1 MRPSLHSARSP
12 LAIAALLVLSILA
25 GACTDTAGDQA
36 TVASGDVGGDDSVS
50 ATVAAAPSTTSST
63 TSSVP
68 ATTAAPTTTAAPS
81 ITTTT
86 APDPE
91 WAEVTCDNG
100 VVVSYQATTDG
111 STRNIDDLCSDVD
124 DGEPTPHLDF
134 CEAWWPDADL
144 GACLAPGEKLFAA
157 CLAQADP
164 AAEESV
170 AMGFVVDCLIAGE
183 ELLAR
188 DELFG
193 MCGPDLIAVV
203 TDDGTT
209 CVSADEES
217 D

>member
-1 MRPSLHSARSP
+1 MRPSLHPARSP
-12 LAIAALLVLSILA
+12 LAIVALVVLSILA
-25 GACTDTAGDQA
+25 GACTDAADDQA
-36 TVASGDVGGDDSVS
+36 TVASGDGDGDDPVS
-50 ATVAAAPSTTSST
+50 TTVAAAPSTTSST
-63 TSSVP
+63 TTSVP

-81 ITTTT
+81 TTTTT
-86 APDPE
+86 APASE

-100 VVVSYQATTDG
+100 VVVSYQVPADG
-111 STRNIDDLCSDVD
+111 STRSIDDLCSDVD

-134 CEAWWPDADL
+134 CQAWWPEADL
-144 GACLAPGEKLFAA
+144 MACLDPGEELFAA

-183 ELLAR
+183 ELLAG

-193 MCGPDLIAVV
+193 MCGPDLIPVV

-209 CVSADEES
+209 CVSVDEES
-217 D
+217 G

>member
-50 ATVAAAPSTTSST
+50 ATVAPSTTT
-63 TSSVP
+63 
-68 ATTAAPTTTAAPS
+68 
-81 ITTTT
+81 TTTT
-86 APDPE
+86 APAPE

-100 VVVSYQATTDG
+100 VVVSYEVPTDG
-111 STRNIDDLCSDVD
+111 STRSIDDLCSDVD

-144 GACLAPGEKLFAA
+144 MACLDPGEELFAA

-183 ELLAR
+183 ELLAGG
-188 DELFG
+188 ELFG
-193 MCGPDLIAVV
+193 MCGPDLIPVV